1 MLNFS
6 RWAVAG
12 ILLPLLIGILCA
24 VPSFLPDRVVEKLPA
39 ALHTRI
45 NLGLDLSGGSY
56 LLLEA
61 STADVAKQRLTNM
74 EDQVRTEMRRQDPRI
89 AIGDISS
96 RDGKLSFMVR
106 DPAQVDAAVERIR
119 PLTQGAGMTGQRDFN
134 VEVVNSQT
142 IVVTPTE
149 AGIANSVDSAMAVA
163 TEVIRKRIDEMG
175 TREPTVIRQGA
186 NRIVVQVPGL
196 QNPKALKDLLG
207 KTAKLEFKL
216 VDTTADPA
224 EVAKGRAPVG
234 SEVLPYPTNPGGI
247 PFIAVK
253 RQVMVSGDELSDASQ
268 AYDQQNN
275 QPVVTIRFNSAGGT
289 KFGRVT
295 SENVNRPFAMILDGQ
310 VLSAPNI
317 NEPIL
322 GGTAQVSGNFTVES
336 ANQLAIA
343 LRSGKLP
350 VTMKVVQESTVSPE
364 LGADSIKAGLSA
376 SVIAVVAVAIFM
388 FLSYGRWGFYANL
401 AVTINVLVILG
412 VMGMLN
418 ATLTLPGIAGFV
430 LTIGTAVDA
439 NVLIYERIREEL
451 RRGRGVV
458 QAIQFGYKEASR
470 TIFEAN
476 VTHAIAGGIM
486 LVLGSGPVKG
496 FAIVLLIGIATSVFT
511 AVTFTRLLA
520 ANWVRRKRPT
530 EIKMGPLRVVPD
542 NTNIGFVRVR
552 HIAFVMTA
560 ALTVAA
566 VVAVFIHGLNLGVDF
581 KGGVAIEEK
590 FASAPQLDKIRSTV
604 NGLGVGDA
612 TLQQLGGQNTV
623 TIRLPAPESTDEGAT
638 DKMVETVKSALAKEF
653 PGATFSNYSTVSGK
667 VSGELIQNGVLA
679 VVLAIIGIAMFSWF
693 RYEWQFGVST
703 AVAIVH
709 DVLMTLGFFAIT
721 GLEFDLNIVAAVL
734 TIIGYS
740 INDKMVIDDRIRENM
755 RKYRK
760 MDMKALIDL
769 SVNETL
775 PRTVMTSVTVLLAL
789 GALLLLGGH
798 VLRGFTAA
806 MVLGIIVGTYSS
818 VYVSSSLL
826 ITLGLKPEPE
836 GKKAKGVAA
845 QAERVG
851 PKDGAV
857 P

>member
-1 MLNFS
+1 MLDFP
-6 RWAVAG
+6 RWKVWAIVLT
-12 ILLPLLIGILCA
+12 LLVGCLYA
-24 VPSFLPDRVVEKLPA
+24 VPSFLPERITDQFPSVFRSRV
-39 ALHTRI
+39 

-56 LLLEA
+56 ILLEA
-61 STADVAKQRLTNM
+61 ETADIAKQRIANM
-74 EDQVRTEMRRQDPRI
+74 EEQVRTELRRGDQRI
-89 AIGDISS
+89 AIGDIST
-96 RDGKLSFMVR
+96 RDNRLTFMVR
-106 DPAQVDAAVERIR
+106 EPSQVDAAVERIR
-119 PLTQGAGMTGQRDFN
+119 PLTQGAGMTGQRDFT
-134 VEVVNSQT
+134 VEVRDGNT
-142 IVVTPTE
+142 IVVTPTD
-149 AGIANSVDSAMAVA
+149 AGLSTSTENAMQVA

-175 TREPTVIRQGA
+175 TREPTVIRQGS

-196 QNPKALKDLLG
+196 QDPTELKNLLG
-207 KTAKLEFKL
+207 QTAKLEFKL
-216 VDTTADPA
+216 VDTTANPA
-224 EVAKGRAPVG
+224 DIARNIAPIG
-234 SEVLPYPTNPGGI
+234 SELVPYPDNPMGQ
-247 PFIAVK
+247 PVIAVK
-253 RQVMVSGDELSDASQ
+253 RQVMVSGDELIDAQQS
-268 AYDQQNN
+268 YDQRTNA
-275 QPVVTIRFNSAGGT
+275 PVVTIRFNGSGT
-289 KFGRVT
+289 NKFART
-295 SENVNRPFAMILDGQ
+295 TQQNVDKPFAMILDGK

-322 GGTAQVSGNFTVES
+322 GGSAQISGNFTVQS

-350 VTMKVVQESTVSPE
+350 VALKVVQESTVSPE
-364 LGADSIKAGLSA
+364 LGADSIKAGLTA
-376 SVIAVVAVAIFM
+376 SVLAVVLVAAFM
-388 FLSYGRWGFYANL
+388 FLAYGRWGFYANL

-412 VMGMLN
+412 VMGILN

-439 NVLIYERIREEL
+439 NVLIYERIREEV

-458 QAIQFGYKEASR
+458 QAIEFGYKEASR

-520 ANWVRRKRPT
+520 TTWLRRKRPT
-530 EIKMGPLRVVPD
+530 KITMGPLRIVPD

-552 HIAFVMTA
+552 HIAFIVTML
-560 ALTVAA
+560 LTIAA
-566 VVAVFIHGLNLGVDF
+566 VTATVRHGLNLGVDF
-581 KGGVAIEEK
+581 VGGVSIEEK
-590 FASAPQLDKIRSTV
+590 FATPPPLDEVRATV
-604 NGLGVGDA
+604 NALGLGET
-612 TLQQLGGQNTV
+612 TLQQLGDANTV
-623 TIRLPAPESTDEGAT
+623 SIRLPLPESSDPGAT
-638 DKMVETVKSALAKEF
+638 NSVVEQVKAALAAKF

-667 VSGELIQNGVLA
+667 VSGELIQDGVLA
-679 VVLAIIGIAMFSWF
+679 VILAIIGIAIFSWF

-721 GLEFDLNIVAAVL
+721 QMVFDLNIVAAVL

-755 RKYRK
+755 RKYRR
-760 MDMKALIDL
+760 MEMKELIDL

-775 PRTVMTSVTVLLAL
+775 PRTVMTSVTILLAL
-789 GALLLLGGH
+789 GALLIFGGH

-806 MVLGIIVGTYSS
+806 MMLGIVVGTYSS

-826 ITLGLKPEPE
+826 ITLGLKPNPAERKP
-836 GKKAKGVAA
+836 AKGIAVN
-845 QAERVG
+845 AERIG
-851 PKDGAV
+851 PRNEG
-857 P
+857 